1 MTLEGLMGVL
11 QIVFLGVVVIGG
23 LAYMYFAER
32 RAKRKRET
40 PFYNRSDLSEEEF
53 FLTYYRDTKIKK
65 KTVSDVLR
73 VISDATEIPTTK
85 IRPSD
90 RFDRE
95 FALTR
100 GFDFDDGISEI
111 SHFLKGKMNQ
121 MGISEM
127 PRLYTVDDLIR
138 YVGQLETEEK

>member
-1 MTLEGLMGVL
+1 MGVL
-11 QIVFLGVVVIGG
+11 QIIFLGVVVIGG

-32 RAKRKRET
+32 RAKRKRGA
-40 PFYNRSDLSEEEF
+40 PFHKRSDMSEEEF

-65 KTVSDVLR
+65 ETISEVLKA
-73 VISDATEIPTTK
+73 VSDATEIPVTK

-95 FALTR
+95 FTLAR

-111 SHFLKGKMNQ
+111 SRFLKGKVKQ
-121 MGISEM
+121 MGISET
-127 PRLYTVDDLIR
+127 PRLYTVDGLIR
-138 YVGQLETEEK
+138 YVAQLETQEK